1 MLAEAMGRWDWLAE
15 QKPQELKEY
24 ALDEAARIVAEELRS
39 FPPRIE
45 EWLDPAVREKYQ
57 AALSRPTPPPE
68 ATVRVA
74 CELARRELL
83 RDYELVD
90 RFFQSGAYRAELP
103 DDLEEQTAHFLA
115 RFLVDSALDFL
126 AFGKGKFSRKDL
138 VSLVEKLEERLL
150 RGTRFRL

>member
-1 MLAEAMGRWDWLAE
+1 MGRWDRLAD
-15 QKPQELKEY
+15 QKPQELREY
-24 ALDEAARIVAEELRS
+24 ALGMAADEIANELRS

-45 EWLDPAVREKYQ
+45 EWLDPAVREKYR
-57 AALSRPTPPPE
+57 AALSRPSPPPE

-83 RDYELVD
+83 RDYDLVD

-115 RFLVDSALDFL
+115 RFLVDSALDFQEF
-126 AFGKGKFSRKDL
+126 AKGKFSRKDL
-138 VSLVEKLEERLL
+138 VSLVEKVEDRLL
-150 RGTRFRL
+150 RGSRLRL

>member
-1 MLAEAMGRWDWLAE
+1 MGRWDRLAE
-15 QKPQELKEY
+15 QKPQELREY
-24 ALDEAARIVAEELRS
+24 ALGMAADEIASELRD

-45 EWLDPAVREKYQ
+45 EWLDPAVREKYRE
-57 AALSRPTPPPE
+57 ALSRTSPPPE

-83 RDYELVD
+83 RDYQLVD

-115 RFLVDSALDFL
+115 RFLVDSALDFQEF
-126 AFGKGKFSRKDL
+126 AKGKFSRKEL
-138 VSLVEKLEERLL
+138 VALVEKVEERLL
-150 RGTRFRL
+150 QGNRFRL

>member
-1 MLAEAMGRWDWLAE
+1 MGRWDRLAE
-15 QKPQELKEY
+15 QKPQELREY
-24 ALDEAARIVAEELRS
+24 ALGMAADEVAGELRG

-57 AALSRPTPPPE
+57 TALSRPSPPPE

-74 CELARRELL
+74 CELARRELM
-83 RDYELVD
+83 RDYELVH
-90 RFFQSGAYRAELP
+90 RFFESGAYRAELP

-115 RFLVDSALDFL
+115 RFLIDSALDFQE
-126 AFGKGKFSRKDL
+126 FGKGKFSRKDL
-138 VSLVEKLEERLL
+138 VALVEKIEERLL